1 MRAYRIVERKNMFGK
16 SEYVIQRRMLFIWF
30 DLYKDRNKETAIH
43 LLNAVTKNIQEN
55 KSEKEIY
62 RKEI

>member
-1 MRAYRIVERKNMFGK
+1 MRLYRIIERKNIFNK
-16 SEYVIQRRMLFIWF
+16 SEYVIQRRIFFIWL
-30 DLYKDRNKETAIH
+30 DLYKDKNKETAIH